1 MPEKTARRLRLVIA
15 IAGGAALGLATPP
28 IDFYPAAWI
37 GQAALAWALFEQ
49 HRDEA
54 VSAST
59 FRRWLT
65 GALTGWLFGTAA
77 NVVVLRFVPTTIVR
91 FTPLPLPVGLLALLL
106 LGMAEGL
113 RWLVVGAA
121 TRQLVLRR
129 VPGFLAFGVA
139 VWLSTFVPV
148 VFPWSVAG
156 GISPATRLMQLA
168 DVIGERGTSALF
180 AMSAALLAEAVRSQ
194 LSKEQRLAMQHAAFG
209 LGIPLLMG
217 VFGHVRMAQVESARM
232 AAPHA
237 RIALVQPSTQA
248 RERWDPNEATSILRR
263 LTMLTTAA
271 EQRGADLVIWPEA
284 AFPYTLPATATNDLA
299 GSWAVLQP
307 GVRGPVLTGVLMQG
321 RGAAYNSAATVHGGR
336 IDPPYH
342 KMHLLAFGESV
353 PLADTFPA
361 LKKAFVRGT
370 GLAAGTNQVLQQSG
384 PIRAAV
390 LNCFED
396 ILPDAGREA
405 ADVDPNVLVNVT
417 NDAWFAGTQESELHL
432 RLAAMRAIE
441 LRRDFVRAV
450 NLGPTSWIDAA
461 GVVRGRY
468 DLPIAGSLAAQP
480 ALLDGRT
487 IYARF
492 GDWAGALVLGL
503 LSAAVWL
510 GTKRKRRAD

>member
-1 MPEKTARRLRLVIA
+1 MAEKTARRLRLALA
-15 IAGGAALGLATPP
+15 IAGGATLGLATPP
-28 IDFYPAAWI
+28 VDLYPAAWV
-37 GQAALAWALFEQ
+37 GQAALAYVLFEQ
-49 HRDEA
+49 HAREGA
-54 VSAST
+54 PSSW
-59 FRRWLT
+59 RRWLAS
-65 GALTGWLFGTAA
+65 ALTGWLFGTAA

-113 RWLVVGAA
+113 RWLAVAVV
-121 TRQLVLRR
+121 TRQLMLRR
-129 VPGFLAFGVA
+129 VPGFLAFGIGA
-139 VWLSTFVPV
+139 WISTFVPV

-156 GISPATRLMQLA
+156 GISPMTRLMQLA

-180 AMSAALLAEAVRSQ
+180 AISAALLAEAVRAALARGRR
-194 LSKEQRLAMQHAAFG
+194 LSVQYTLFGAAVPALLA
-209 LGIPLLMG
+209 
-217 VFGHVRMAQVESARM
+217 VFGTLRMHQVEAARA

-237 RIALVQPSTQA
+237 RVALVQPSTQA
-248 RERWDPNEATSILRR
+248 RERWDPNEAVSILRR

-271 EQRGADLVIWPEA
+271 EQRGTDLVIWPEA
-284 AFPYTLPATATNDLA
+284 AYPYVVSATAQNDLA

-307 GVRGPVLTGVLMQG
+307 GVRGPVLTGMLMQS
-321 RGAAYNSAATVHGGR
+321 RGAAYNSAATVHGGH

-370 GLAAGTNQVLQQSG
+370 GLAPGTQQVLQHVG

-396 ILPDAGREA
+396 ILPEAGREA
-405 ADVDPNVLVNVT
+405 AGVDPNVLVNVT

-450 NLGPTSWIDAA
+450 NLGPTSWVDAA

-468 DLPIAGSLAAQP
+468 DLDVAGSLPAQP
-480 ALLDGRT
+480 ALLEGRT

-492 GDWAGALVLGL
+492 GDWAGALVLAL
-503 LSAAVWL
+503 LSAAVWA
-510 GTKRKRRAD
+510 GTKGKRRTE